1 MSKEHTTE
9 HLRAELKSLS
19 DTLEEVLSSSGE
31 KSKEEL
37 SKIRSKAEQALKQ
50 SRYRLGETG
59 DAIAKQTRVAAARA
73 DEYVRENPWTGVG
86 IGAADRCSARRSAVA
101 SLIMADTHHAQGPG
115 KSVLGIGQRI
125 VSIMVEMVETRLR
138 LAVVELEEEK
148 ANLFQLLLMLGLTML
163 FAAFGLMSLMVLIIW
178 AVDPQYRLNA
188 MIATTVVLLL
198 LALIGG
204 IWTLRKSRKSTLL
217 RHTRHELANDRQLLE
232 EESREQ

>member
-86 IGAADRCSARRSAVA
+86 IGAAIGV
-101 SLIMADTHHAQGPG
+101 
-115 KSVLGIGQRI
+115 VLG
-125 VSIMVEMVETRLR
+125 
-138 LAVVELEEEK
+138 
-148 ANLFQLLLMLGLTML
+148 
-163 FAAFGLMSLMVLIIW
+163 
-178 AVDPQYRLNA
+178 
-188 MIATTVVLLL
+188 VLLSRR
-198 LALIGG
+198 
-204 IWTLRKSRKSTLL
+204 TLRKSRKSTLL

>member
-86 IGAADRCSARRSAVA
+86 IGAAIGCSPFSG
-101 SLIMADTHHAQGPG
+101 S
-115 KSVLGIGQRI
+115 IG
-125 VSIMVEMVETRLR
+125 
-138 LAVVELEEEK
+138 
-148 ANLFQLLLMLGLTML
+148 
-163 FAAFGLMSLMVLIIW
+163 MSTCRMNFW
-178 AVDPQYRLNA
+178 QTA
-188 MIATTVVLLL
+188 VLLISL
-198 LALIGG
+198 LISRNG
-204 IWTLRKSRKSTLL
+204 TERKRWRCL
-217 RHTRHELANDRQLLE
+217 
-232 EESREQ
+232 

>member
-50 SRYRLGETG
+50 SRYRLVKPVMPLPNKPVSRRRVPMSMC
-59 DAIAKQTRVAAARA
+59 AKIQDGRGHWRC
-73 DEYVRENPWTGVG
+73 N
-86 IGAADRCSARRSAVA
+86 RCSARRSAVA

>member
-86 IGAADRCSARRSAVA
+86 IGAA
-101 SLIMADTHHAQGPG
+101 
-115 KSVLGIGQRI
+115 IG
-125 VSIMVEMVETRLR
+125 
-138 LAVVELEEEK
+138 
-148 ANLFQLLLMLGLTML
+148 
-163 FAAFGLMSLMVLIIW
+163 
-178 AVDPQYRLNA
+178 
-188 MIATTVVLLL
+188 VVL
-198 LALIGG
+198 AFCCRVVNYGG
-204 IWTLRKSRKSTLL
+204 HSSRA
-217 RHTRHELANDRQLLE
+217 RAR
-232 EESREQ
+232 

>member
-59 DAIAKQTRVAAARA
+59 DAIAAARA

-86 IGAADRCSARRSAVA
+86 IGAAIGV
-101 SLIMADTHHAQGPG
+101 
-115 KSVLGIGQRI
+115 VLG
-125 VSIMVEMVETRLR
+125 
-138 LAVVELEEEK
+138 
-148 ANLFQLLLMLGLTML
+148 
-163 FAAFGLMSLMVLIIW
+163 
-178 AVDPQYRLNA
+178 
-188 MIATTVVLLL
+188 VLL
-198 LALIGG
+198 
-204 IWTLRKSRKSTLL
+204 SR
-217 RHTRHELANDRQLLE
+217 R
-232 EESREQ
+232 